1 MEASCTSASLF
12 AGADVETDCL
22 TFVEEIP
29 RKEVQQIEV
38 EHIYIK
44 LLYTV
49 VLYKINIELVIVYW
63 KTLNIVLR
71 LLLNRIP
78 SKRHFCIVQVYNC
91 TRDFLLNHYIVI
103 VVQPVSI
110 KLYSPSPPF

>member
-38 EHIYIK
+38 EHIK
-44 LLYTV
+44 YTRS
-49 VLYKINIELVIVYW
+49 YYRKE
-63 KTLNIVLR
+63 
-71 LLLNRIP
+71 
-78 SKRHFCIVQVYNC
+78 SAASSQMDQSQHVQ
-91 TRDFLLNHYIVI
+91 FAE
-103 VVQPVSI
+103 
-110 KLYSPSPPF
+110 